1 MPTQCHLSRSL
12 LCERTGFARVQS
24 PLKRARLKEKETGG
38 GMQFMQQNCR
48 LTLRDGLEELYRHA
62 PEVAVVSQRKGKIF
76 VDHDLT
82 HVLFGCDTSLQGEI
96 LLKPWILFGT
106 TINRDELKAY
116 AMDPDVQMLN
126 EEGVQLMGGR
136 VKAYTLSLTYY
147 LPLFFWIW
155 LRRVRRMSAKWP
167 HSDVTEDMMN
177 TPLDELRRAYG
188 IRLYQ

>member
-1 MPTQCHLSRSL
+1 MPTQCHLSRTL

-24 PLKRARLKEKETGG
+24 PLKRARLKKKTGG

-62 PEVAVVSQRKGKIF
+62 PEVAVVSQRKGKMF

>member
-1 MPTQCHLSRSL
+1 
-12 LCERTGFARVQS
+12 
-24 PLKRARLKEKETGG
+24 
-38 GMQFMQQNCR
+38 MQFMQQDCR

-62 PEVAVVSQRKGKIF
+62 PEVAVVSQRKGKMF

-106 TINRDELKAY
+106 TINRDEIKAY

-126 EEGVQLMGGR
+126 EEGIQLMGGR
-136 VKAYTLSLTYY
+136 VKAYTLLLTYY

-155 LRRVRRMSAKWP
+155 VRRVRSMSAKWP

-177 TPLDELRRAYG
+177 TPLDELRRTYG

>member
-1 MPTQCHLSRSL
+1 MPTQCHLSRTL

-24 PLKRARLKEKETGG
+24 PLKRARLKKKTGG

-62 PEVAVVSQRKGKIF
+62 PEVAVVSQRKGKMF

-155 LRRVRRMSAKWP
+155 LRRVRRMSARWP

>member
-1 MPTQCHLSRSL
+1 
-12 LCERTGFARVQS
+12 
-24 PLKRARLKEKETGG
+24 
-38 GMQFMQQNCR
+38 MQFMQQNCR

-62 PEVAVVSQRKGKIF
+62 PEVAVVSQRKGKMF

-116 AMDPDVQMLN
+116 AMDPDAQMLN

-155 LRRVRRMSAKWP
+155 LRRVRRMSATVSYTHLTLPTK
-167 HSDVTEDMMN
+167 
-177 TPLDELRRAYG
+177 
-188 IRLYQ
+188 

>member
-1 MPTQCHLSRSL
+1 
-12 LCERTGFARVQS
+12 
-24 PLKRARLKEKETGG
+24 
-38 GMQFMQQNCR
+38 MQFMQQNCR

-62 PEVAVVSQRKGKIF
+62 PEVAVVSQRKGKMF

-96 LLKPWILFGT
+96 LLKPWIIFGT
-106 TINRDELKAY
+106 TINRDELRAY

-136 VKAYTLSLTYY
+136 VRAYTLLLVYY

-155 LRRVRRMSAKWP
+155 VRRVRGMSAKWP

-177 TPLDELRRAYG
+177 TPLNELRRAYG